1 MGPKTVVTEKA
12 PIPLPLLDGKDTDP
26 LVQTWFEIV
35 HLKQLYRKGW
45 LDRGLDPARCET
57 VAEHSF
63 GNAMLCLLLVSKHP
77 ALNAEK
83 VLRMALVH
91 DLGEAYVGDITPS
104 DNVPKSDKSER
115 EHAALQR
122 ILGKLP
128 NGQETLDIW
137 LEYEQQSSPEAKFVK
152 RIDRLELA
160 LQAAV
165 YEHQGLIEGSE
176 FYQAVLPQL
185 PPDLAALVQE
195 LVVPD

>member
-1 MGPKTVVTEKA
+1 MGPTTVDTEKA
-12 PIPLPLLDGKDTDP
+12 PMPLPLLDGKDTDP

-45 LDRGLDPARCET
+45 LDRGIDPTRCET

-77 ALNAEK
+77 ELNAEK

-104 DNVPKSDKSER
+104 DNVPKSDKTAR

-128 NGQETLDIW
+128 NSEDLIATW
-137 LEYEQQSSPEAKFVK
+137 LEYEQQSSPEATFVK

-165 YEHQGLIEGSE
+165 YEHQGLIEGQE

-185 PPDLAALVQE
+185 PPDLASLVQD
-195 LVVPD
+195 LMTND

>member
-1 MGPKTVVTEKA
+1 
-12 PIPLPLLDGKDTDP
+12 
-26 LVQTWFEIV
+26 
-35 HLKQLYRKGW
+35 
-45 LDRGLDPARCET
+45 
-57 VAEHSF
+57 
-63 GNAMLCLLLVSKHP
+63 MLCLLLVSKHP

-115 EHAALQR
+115 EHAALKR

-128 NGQETLDIW
+128 NGEDLLDIW

-165 YEHQGLIEGSE
+165 YEHQGLIEARE
-176 FYQAVLPQL
+176 FYRAVLPQL
-185 PPDLAALVQE
+185 PPDLAALFQD
-195 LVVPD
+195 LVVLD

>member
-1 MGPKTVVTEKA
+1 MGPKTVDTEKA
-12 PIPLPLLDGKDTDP
+12 PMPLPLLDGKDTDP
-26 LVQTWFEIV
+26 IVQAWFEIV

-45 LDRGLDPARCET
+45 LDRGIDPTRCET
-57 VAEHSF
+57 VAEHTF
-63 GNAMLCLLLVSKHP
+63 GNAMLCLLLASKHP
-77 ALNAEK
+77 ELNAEK

-104 DNVPKSDKSER
+104 DNVTKSDKSER

-128 NGQETLDIW
+128 NGQEMLDIW
-137 LEYEQQSSPEAKFVK
+137 LEYEQQSSPEATFVK

-165 YEHQGLIEGSE
+165 YEHQGLIEGRE

-195 LVVPD
+195 LVVLD